1 MKSVV
6 AAVCLTLSVGFAWAQ
21 VESFAPPVGEDH
33 QPIINPVHWESVR
46 SIMPR
51 AFSVLSPQSDPS
63 GKKTLKSIRESLVM
77 PEKARDALAK
87 QIDETLKVRIADGY
101 R

>member
-1 MKSVV
+1 VTS
-6 AAVCLTLSVGFAWAQ
+6 TLDSSGDPGLAQ

-51 AFSVLSPQSDPS
+51 AFSALSPQSDPS
-63 GKKTLKSIRESLVM
+63 GKKALKSIRESLGM
-77 PEKARDALAK
+77 PETARDALAK
-87 QIDETLKVRIADGY
+87 QIDETLKVKIADGY